1 MTNFDDQILELLETG
16 NEIDRELAQL
26 AKISIAKLRRR
37 GVSDLEIQKA
47 STSQPS
53 RSPISRP
60 VVRDN
65 RAR

>member
-47 STSQPS
+47 ADRGNL
-53 RSPISRP
+53 RSGR
-60 VVRDN
+60 N
-65 RAR
+65 A